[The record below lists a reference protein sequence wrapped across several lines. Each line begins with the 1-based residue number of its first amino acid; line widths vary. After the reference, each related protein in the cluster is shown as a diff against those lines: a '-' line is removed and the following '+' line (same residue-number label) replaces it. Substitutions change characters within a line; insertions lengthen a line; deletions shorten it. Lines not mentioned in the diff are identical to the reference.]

1 VSTVG
6 RVAEDGGGR
15 PLRDPVAVGSAPY
28 AAFRRPRSR
37 DHGGFPRGD
46 KLPCLTPPQL
56 STGTQCS
63 SSPIPGCNLLRAR
76 REDEHCVP
84 VKLDTSIWRS
94 TRLGLS

>member
-37 DHGGFPRGD
+37 DHGDFPRGD
-46 KLPCLTPPQL
+46 KLSMFNAATAVNGDTVFIFAD
-56 STGTQCS
+56 TGLQFAAS
-63 SSPIPGCNLLRAR
+63 APR
-76 REDEHCVP
+76 RWTLCP
-84 VKLDTSIWRS
+84 R
-94 TRLGLS
+94 